1 MGLITLPK
9 AAACIV
15 TIVLL
20 ATSSV
25 AEAGPT
31 SQEKS
36 QAAQAYTKGKRL
48 LGQNK
53 PDEATALLEEA
64 VNLNPVGK
72 YRLELAKALSAA
84 GSLKEALGS
93 LDGIEDDSDK
103 AAAKAGKKLQ
113 TELAARVP
121 TLAVTLSNDIA
132 DVVIRI
138 DDEEVAPGKPLALNP
153 GMHSVVIE
161 QNGEAKEER
170 SVVLREK
177 DKRKLVM
184 GAKLTATPAVAPE
197 ASAESKAAGGTWWP
211 AAVGYG
217 TGGVGVVLGST
228 FGFLAFQTTNDVEL
242 SCNAGQCPQDAASSI
257 DAAKTYGNVST
268 GMFVTAGAALAAGVV
283 LTFTH
288 GLSSSEDGK
297 PEVAVR
303 SSVGPGGVG
312 IALDY

>member
-1 MGLITLPK
+1 MGLITLHK
-9 AAACIV
+9 AAACFVSIV
-15 TIVLL
+15 WL
-20 ATSSV
+20 ASASV
-25 AEAGPT
+25 AHAAPT

-132 DVVIRI
+132 DIVIRI
-138 DDEEVAPGKPLALNP
+138 DDEEVAAGKALALNP

-177 DKRKLVM
+177 DKKLGSRMDTYPHFMTYV
-184 GAKLTATPAVAPE
+184 V
-197 ASAESKAAGGTWWP
+197 WP
-211 AAVGYG
+211 A
-217 TGGVGVVLGST
+217 TGAMRRPSGLPR
-228 FGFLAFQTTNDVEL
+228 TTTASRASMRCSR
-242 SCNAGQCPQDAASSI
+242 SCFMI
-257 DAAKTYGNVST
+257 
-268 GMFVTAGAALAAGVV
+268 
-283 LTFTH
+283 
-288 GLSSSEDGK
+288 
-297 PEVAVR
+297 R
-303 SSVGPGGVG
+303 R
-312 IALDY
+312 

>member
-1 MGLITLPK
+1 MGLITLHK
-9 AAACIV
+9 AAACFISLA
-15 TIVLL
+15 LL
-20 ATSSV
+20 ATASL
-25 AEAGPT
+25 AEAAPT

-36 QAAQAYTKGKRL
+36 QAAQAYAKGKRL

-72 YRLELAKALSAA
+72 YRVELAKALIAA
-84 GSLKEALGS
+84 GSLKEALGT

-113 TELAARVP
+113 TELSSRLP
-121 TLAVTLSNDIA
+121 TLAITLSNDVA

-138 DDEEVAPGKPLALNP
+138 DDEEIAPGKPLALNP
-153 GMHSVVIE
+153 GMHTVVIE
-161 QNGEAKEER
+161 QNGESKEER

-184 GAKLTATPAVAPE
+184 GAKLTATPTTPIEAP
-197 ASAESKAAGGTWWP
+197 AEKSSGGTWWP
-211 AAVGYG
+211 AAIGYG

-242 SCNAGQCPQDAASSI
+242 SCNAGQCPQDSAASI
-257 DAAKTYGNVST
+257 DAAITYGNVST
-268 GMFVTAGAALAAGVV
+268 GMFVTAGAALAAGVI

-297 PEVAVR
+297 PEVALR

-312 IALDY
+312 IAIDY